1 MGAQDFRIEIFA
13 FKLIWKVWVKFAQQ
27 ISVNFGLVFNL
38 LKCFR
43 KRRKAQ
49 TVWSN
54 KDGPSSTCSGS
65 ISEKVQQAFFWTR
78 DAPIQSKRRLFHIN
92 TPGDPFRSTLQPS
105 THDPVV
111 IDGTTRPGA
120 TNHFALY
127 EMDVQVTW
135 DYRRTSQL
143 LATPIVGRILVP
155 GRRSIYYQCHLS
167 PQGQFQ
173 STLNHLVLLEAFV
186 PHESTEPV
194 CRQFKNSFSA
204 HY

>member
-1 MGAQDFRIEIFA
+1 M
-13 FKLIWKVWVKFAQQ
+13 
-27 ISVNFGLVFNL
+27 FNL
-38 LKCFR
+38 LKCCK
-43 KRRKAQ
+43 KRRKIKTARRPPA
-49 TVWSN
+49 VAVA
-54 KDGPSSTCSGS
+54 PRRCS
-65 ISEKVQQAFFWTR
+65 IYLFFFWTR
-78 DAPIQSKRRLFHIN
+78 DAPIQSKRCLFHIN
-92 TPGDPFRSTLQPS
+92 TPGDPLRSTLQPS
-105 THDPVV
+105 THDPVM
-111 IDGTTRPGA
+111 IDGTTRPRA

-143 LATPIVGRILVP
+143 LATPIVGSILVP

-173 STLNHLVLLEAFV
+173 STLDHLELLEAFV
-186 PHESTEPV
+186 PHESTEPA